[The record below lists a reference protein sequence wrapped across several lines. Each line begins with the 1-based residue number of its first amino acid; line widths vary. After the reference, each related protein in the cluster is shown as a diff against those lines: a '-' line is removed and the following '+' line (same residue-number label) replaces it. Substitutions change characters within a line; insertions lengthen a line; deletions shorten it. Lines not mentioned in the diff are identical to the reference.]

1 MKKLSVKY
9 LTGTDVN
16 GEPVFKRQTLNV
28 GDTVDVVKANAI
40 VQIIDKYTN
49 YSVDSAMVVTY
60 EAVI

>member
-1 MKKLSVKY
+1 MKKLSIKY
-9 LTGTDVN
+9 LTGTDAN

-60 EAVI
+60 EIVE